1 MARPDRAPLGKA
13 GLVVQLHR
21 GPPVRQSGKDTPP
34 SPAPQARRHNG
45 PAGLRTTRP
54 TQTTAPA
61 EAGAVAAERTRMM
74 DSLIVFL
81 GMFAGLVIGAFLRF
95 GLKAPHVFFRAAK
108 VCLYSIWMRLVIER
122 ELRKI
127 HDEANHEADSNRD
140 GHAKGD

>member
-1 MARPDRAPLGKA
+1 
-13 GLVVQLHR
+13 
-21 GPPVRQSGKDTPP
+21 
-34 SPAPQARRHNG
+34 
-45 PAGLRTTRP
+45 
-54 TQTTAPA
+54 
-61 EAGAVAAERTRMM
+61 M

-81 GMFAGLVIGAFLRF
+81 GTFAGLVIGAFLRF

-108 VCLYSIWMRLVIER
+108 VCLYPIWMRLVIER